1 MLLAPFLEPR
11 KLNARVLKV
20 TQMPASLMN
29 GTRQMEET
37 V

>member
-11 KLNARVLKV
+11 KLNGRVLKV